1 MTPIMPSMVQSHND
15 VRSFD
20 MNEKV
25 YKTMSIA
32 GAGNIAIGIVMV
44 LSGITCGILA
54 IVSGAKMLKRKSD
67 IIF

>member
-1 MTPIMPSMVQSHND
+1 MITIMPSMVQSH
-15 VRSFD
+15 
-20 MNEKV
+20 KV

>member
-1 MTPIMPSMVQSHND
+1 
-15 VRSFD
+15 

-25 YKTMSIA
+25 YKTMSVA
-32 GAGNIAIGIVMV
+32 GAGNIAIGIVILV
-44 LSGITCGILA
+44 SGITCGILA